1 MKITFL
7 KHILVLASAAGLFLA
22 GAPLAHATVIVAA
35 PSITASPGTFGNFD
49 VTLSNTGPSA
59 IQIAGFAFSITT
71 TNSAITFTAVSI
83 STAAPYVFAGHSLFG
98 PTIDLG
104 PGTTSTLEATDNY
117 DIPNANVTIASGTTV
132 GLGHISYSIAST
144 ATLGN
149 FAITLGAF
157 PVTSLSDAL
166 GNNVTINKLIPGSIS
181 IVPEPGTMLLFPAAL
196 GMMFMLRQKNFG
208 VR

>member
-1 MKITFL
+1 MKIPFL
-7 KHILVLASAAGLFLA
+7 KHTLVLASAAGLFLT

-49 VTLSNTGPSA
+49 VTLSNNGPST

-98 PTIDLG
+98 PDINAGT
-104 PGTTSTLEATDNY
+104 GTTLAATDNY
-117 DIPNANVTIASGTTV
+117 DAPNTNVTIASGATV
-132 GLGHISYSIAST
+132 GLGHITYNIASIATS
-144 ATLGN
+144 GN
-149 FAITLGAF
+149 FAITLGAY
-157 PVTSLSDAL
+157 PATSLSDAL
-166 GNNVTINKLIPGSIS
+166 GNNVTINTLIPGSIS

-196 GMMFMLRQKNFG
+196 GMMFMLRRKNFG